1 MAEPFE
7 LLETIRWTMDGGFFL
22 LERHLRR
29 MEQSAAYFHYQC
41 SLSLL
46 RAHLERAVAGSPGA
60 QRVRLLLA
68 KDGDIRVECTPLGSD
83 PTARMARLGI
93 AASPI
98 DPRDPFL
105 FHKTTNRKVYL
116 HASRPDCDDV
126 VLWNPE
132 RQVTESTIANI
143 VVDIGGR
150 KMTPPVYCGLL
161 AGTFRA
167 ELLESGEIQESIVT
181 LDELRA
187 ASEMWL
193 INSVRG
199 WWPATLQR
207 DG

>member
-7 LLETIRWTMDGGFFL
+7 LLETLRWTPDGGFYL
-22 LERHLRR
+22 LDRHLRR
-29 MEQSAAYFHYQC
+29 MEQSAAYFNYQC
-41 SLSLL
+41 STSDL
-46 RAHLERAVAGSPGA
+46 RAHLERAVAGSQVA

-68 KDGDIRVECTPLGSD
+68 KAGDIHVECTPLGPD
-83 PTARMARLGI
+83 ATARAATLAI

-105 FHKTTNRKVYL
+105 FHKTTNRDVYL
-116 HASRPDCDDV
+116 QARRPDCDDV
-126 VLWNPE
+126 VLWNPD

-150 KMTPPVYCGLL
+150 KVTPPVHCGLL

-187 ASEMWL
+187 ASGLWL

-199 WWPATLQR
+199 WWPAELR
-207 DG
+207 

>member
-7 LLETIRWTMDGGFFL
+7 LLETIRWTPDGGFFL
-22 LERHLRR
+22 LDRHLRR
-29 MEQSAAYFHYQC
+29 MDQSAAYFRYQC
-41 SLSLL
+41 STPSL
-46 RAHLERAVAGSPGA
+46 RAHLERAVAGSSGP

-68 KDGDIRVECTPLGSD
+68 KNGDIRVECTPLGSD
-83 PTARMARLGI
+83 ATARPARLGL

-98 DPRDPFL
+98 DPRNPFL
-105 FHKTTNRKVYL
+105 FHKTTNREVYL
-116 HASRPDCDDV
+116 HAARPDCDDV

-150 KMTPPVYCGLL
+150 KVTPPVHCGLL

-167 ELLESGEIQESIVT
+167 ELLESGAIQESIVT

-187 ASEMWL
+187 APGLWL
-193 INSVRG
+193 INSVRE
-199 WWPATLQR
+199 WWAARLV
-207 DG
+207 

>member
-83 PTARMARLGI
+83 PTARMATLGI
-93 AASPI
+93 APSPI
-98 DPRDPFL
+98 DPRDPCL
-105 FHKTTNRKVYL
+105 FHREVYL
-116 HASRPDCDDV
+116 HARRPDCDDV

-150 KMTPPVYCGLL
+150 KTTPPVHCGLL

>member
-7 LLETIRWTMDGGFFL
+7 LLETIRWTPDGGFFL
-22 LERHLRR
+22 LDRHLRR
-29 MEQSAAYFHYQC
+29 MDQSAAYFRYQC
-41 SLSLL
+41 STPSL
-46 RAHLERAVAGSPGA
+46 RAHLQRAVAGSSGP

-68 KDGDIRVECTPLGSD
+68 KNGDIRVECTPLGSEA
-83 PTARMARLGI
+83 TARPARLGI

-98 DPRDPFL
+98 DPRNPFL
-105 FHKTTNRKVYL
+105 FHKTTNREVYL
-116 HASRPDCDDV
+116 HAARPDCDDV

-150 KMTPPVYCGLL
+150 KVTPPVHCGLL

-167 ELLESGEIQESIVT
+167 ELLESGAIQESIVT

-187 ASEMWL
+187 APGLWL
-193 INSVRG
+193 INSVRE
-199 WWPATLQR
+199 WWPARLA
-207 DG
+207 